1 MKRAVGAS
9 RPTPATVR
17 ADTGRLHEPMSAG
30 DLVGSATKPL
40 RHERILAGLDAEG
53 RVEVPVLAS
62 QLGVSEVTVR
72 RDLLELEDS
81 GRLRRVHGGA
91 VSTFGRAFD
100 RPYAVRHGAQSAAK
114 AAIGAA
120 AARLVNNGDAVA
132 LDVGSTVLA
141 LATHLR
147 AGNLTLITANLRT
160 AWEVS
165 QSKTLS
171 RPFRLIVSG
180 GVVREDELS
189 MTGDSALSHYRT
201 MRADIAFL
209 GVGGVSPEAGFTDFN
224 LDDGELKRVLVRTAR
239 RVVVL
244 ADSTKLG
251 AEYFVQV
258 AELGQVDLLVTDR
271 GADSQAV
278 SRLRAAGLEIQLA
291 D

>member
-1 MKRAVGAS
+1 MKGSVGPS
-9 RPTPATVR
+9 TRTSKDGRPAGRVGKLQPVEGLAGA
-17 ADTGRLHEPMSAG
+17 AD
-30 DLVGSATKPL
+30 KPS
-40 RHERILAGLDAEG
+40 RHERILAILDEDG
-53 RVEVPVLAS
+53 RVEVPALAA
-62 QLGVSEVTVR
+62 QLRVSEVTMR

-100 RPYAVRHGAQSAAK
+100 RPYAIRLNTQASAK
-114 AAIGAA
+114 DAIGAT
-120 AARLVNNGDAVA
+120 AARLVNHGDAVA

-141 LATHLR
+141 MTTHLR
-147 AGNLTLITANLRT
+147 AKNLTLVTANLRT

-189 MTGDSALSHYRT
+189 MVGDSALSHYRT

-209 GVGGVSPEAGFTDFN
+209 GVGGVSADAGFTDFN
-224 LDDGELKRVLVRTAR
+224 LDDGELKRVLVQTAR

-258 AELGQVDLLVTDR
+258 ANLRQVDLLITDR
-271 GADSQAV
+271 GADSQMV
-278 SRLRAAGLEIQLA
+278 SRLRAAGLEIQIA

>member
-1 MKRAVGAS
+1 MKG
-9 RPTPATVR
+9 
-17 ADTGRLHEPMSAG
+17 SAG
-30 DLVGSATKPL
+30 QSTRTSKDGRPGGRAGKLQPAEGLAGATHKPS
-40 RHERILAGLDAEG
+40 RHERILAILDEDG
-53 RVEVPVLAS
+53 RVEVPALAG
-62 QLGVSEVTVR
+62 QLRVSEVTVR

-100 RPYAVRHGAQSAAK
+100 RPYAIRLNTQASAK
-114 AAIGAA
+114 DAIGAT
-120 AARLVNNGDAVA
+120 AARLVNHGDAVA

-141 LATHLR
+141 MTTHLR
-147 AGNLTLITANLRT
+147 AKNLTLVTANLRT

-189 MTGDSALSHYRT
+189 MVGDSALSHYRT

-209 GVGGVSPEAGFTDFN
+209 GVGGVRADAGFTDFN
-224 LDDGELKRVLVRTAR
+224 LDDGELKRVLVQTAR

-258 AELGQVDLLVTDR
+258 ANLRQVDLLITDR
-271 GADSQAV
+271 GADSQMV
-278 SRLRAAGLEIQLA
+278 SRLRAAGLEIQIA